1 MKKSVRPRKL
11 VAPKANRQGFMAG
24 VAALEWPPLG
34 AQWDVHN
41 SHLHHCAS
49 CLAGN
54 RHFNANLQRPGAV
67 AHLRLG
73 SLMLPSPGNSPLKSK
88 DCFRDLVR

>member
-49 CLAGN
+49 CLVGN
-54 RHFNANLQRPGAV
+54 RHRAPG
-67 AHLRLG
+67 L
-73 SLMLPSPGNSPLKSK
+73 K
-88 DCFRDLVR
+88 DCLRDLVR